1 MFLRLPL
8 CAVAIALLFTIAG
21 CGPIDPAAAN
31 KAALDSEY
39 KTVMTQMLD
48 INTQVNQSVDRIT
61 DADTSDMP
69 EDVADNIQALSKQQ
83 TALGVRTTELQKQY
97 AELGLTPPTMAEMG
111 FDVSEI
117 ADQSLERLT
126 QFDEKMNRT
135 KN

>member
-21 CGPIDPAAAN
+21 CGPTDPAAAN

-69 EDVADNIQALSKQQ
+69 EDTTDNIQALSKQQ
-83 TALGVRTTELQKQY
+83 MALGVRTTELQKQY